1 MYKVYYILNFFS
13 KFTELDSK
21 DIGSDVSIGDILLWA
36 IIFNRTE
43 LAEICWLREK
53 DHILTG
59 LVCSAILKKLSKKAG
74 VIEERVLAISL
85 EEHSTFD
92 YFIHTS

>member
-21 DIGSDVSIGDILLWA
+21 EIGSDVSIGDILLWA

-53 DHILTG
+53 DHI
-59 LVCSAILKKLSKKAG
+59 CKEKKQHEFLLFTSFLMRKKM
-74 VIEERVLAISL
+74 VSICHLRMKKNVNK
-85 EEHSTFD
+85 
-92 YFIHTS
+92 

>member
-21 DIGSDVSIGDILLWA
+21 EIGSDVSIGDILLWA

-53 DHILTG
+53 DHICKEKNNMNFYYLQVF
-59 LVCSAILKKLSKKAG
+59 LCVKKWCQY
-74 VIEERVLAISL
+74 VI
-85 EEHSTFD
+85 
-92 YFIHTS
+92 

>member
-21 DIGSDVSIGDILLWA
+21 EIGSDVSIGDILLWA

-43 LAEICWLREK
+43 LAEICWLKERRTTYVRKKNNMNFYYLQVFLCVKNGVNMSSENEK
-53 DHILTG
+53 
-59 LVCSAILKKLSKKAG
+59 KM
-74 VIEERVLAISL
+74 
-85 EEHSTFD
+85 
-92 YFIHTS
+92 